1 MPKQIWNEGRVV
13 GYSAYEVYVKHAL
26 SVDPDHE
33 PATEKEW
40 LASMMAMGSSMLLR
54 IGVDPVGLAY
64 DGLHYRDIQFPEDSR
79 LCAANTIMASF
90 FDGEGHVGTASP
102 SDYLTGWATKVTSY
116 GTLINNNSTLYP
128 SGTVDTDGNVPPTGI
143 KAITNTTI
151 VPRIKEYMKIVDGII
166 IQPGTWTDNPNTPPQ
181 KDFKPT
187 LSKYPRL
194 RIAFSERI
202 TTPFFLLLTGF
213 TNRTVVDGT
222 TGFDT
227 AVNTLSPSD
236 GDFLGPWA
244 FPWSAKVIFSV
255 PSSFINY
262 FMNNNYTRQLKT
274 GTPQVSVKSDT
285 IIDLKQNH
293 NSDLSSIYFSNED
306 TDSTLPA
313 KVVDIN
319 ILGDDAA
326 VLATYMHSDNDV
338 KLPPA
343 LYASLINSD
352 GATKFEPVDTVAP
365 GSLHLYRG
373 DTESESSLAITK
385 AKTLEANAKGA
396 TAFMRDEGSDEASKS
411 SASYVVYELNQS
423 DQVVPVSDDYNVSI
437 WGALSITEPIPPYFC
452 MQHNIGDPEGWFAMP
467 IAASWR
473 IFGNV
478 SEQFRNDFAL
488 NATQIKAI
496 LNTQTGDTYKSVVN
510 SSMYDQ
516 VKNKD
521 DYYYFMSG
529 PRTNQEGHGAANYWM
544 IVPVRKIDGH
554 IDVVYKRYYTSDNNS
569 YVGSDG
575 RNHNVIEL
583 IQPNYT
589 TETSPSTVNYK
600 YVGNWWPQSSDPIDN
615 PTIYDVMPE
624 DVQKN
629 SFIQDRDRKAPKS
642 STSWISDYNAVTLQS
657 LANST
662 GIDISHV
669 PQEFR
674 SLTLLEIVNK
684 ARLYKLGNGEK
695 ITYTLNGKTYD
706 GRHETVLCIPYA
718 RNITVTNNTVDFGS
732 FTDDCVLDATINAVT
747 ENRTTLLELPKVYQ
761 RTDGPLASVGVSGN
775 NHTLSLSVAD
785 ENGNMYDLYG
795 LSDDMKCD
803 EFRDNKL
810 HWSDL
815 VECLASGK
823 SIDLLGP
830 VLRGIVNSCPSDD
843 DKLTEG
849 NYIINITKNSSGKFD
864 VKLVKQ

>member
-1 MPKQIWNEGRVV
+1 MYFV
-13 GYSAYEVYVKHAL
+13 EV
-26 SVDPDHE
+26 
-33 PATEKEW
+33 
-40 LASMMAMGSSMLLR
+40 
-54 IGVDPVGLAY
+54 
-64 DGLHYRDIQFPEDSR
+64 
-79 LCAANTIMASF
+79 
-90 FDGEGHVGTASP
+90 
-102 SDYLTGWATKVTSY
+102 
-116 GTLINNNSTLYP
+116 
-128 SGTVDTDGNVPPTGI
+128 PTGT

-274 GTPQVSVKSDT
+274 GTSEISVKSDT

-293 NSDLSSIYFSNED
+293 DSDLSSIYFSNED

-326 VLATYMHSDNDV
+326 VFATYMHSDNDV

-343 LYASLINSD
+343 LYASLVNSEGD
-352 GATKFEPVDTVAP
+352 TKFEPVDTVAP
-365 GSLHLYRG
+365 GSLHLYHG
-373 DTESESSLAITK
+373 DIASESSITITK

-396 TAFMRDEGSDEASKS
+396 TAFMRDEGSDEDSKS
-411 SASYVVYELNQS
+411 SASYVVYELNQI

-452 MQHNIGDPEGWFAMP
+452 MQHNLQDPDDWFT
-467 IAASWR
+467 IWVIASWR

-478 SEQFRNDFAL
+478 SKAFEKAFAL
-488 NATQIKAI
+488 STAQIDAI
-496 LNTQTGDTYKSVVN
+496 LNTHTGDNHVSVN
-510 SSMYDQ
+510 SSMYEQ
-516 VKNKD
+516 VKNKN
-521 DYYYFMSG
+521 DYYYIVSG
-529 PRTNQEGHGAANYWM
+529 PRKGDGGHGGANYWS
-544 IVPVRKIDGH
+544 IIPIRKIDGH
-554 IDVVYKRYYTSDNNS
+554 IDIIYKQYYDSDNNS
-569 YVGSDG
+569 YIGSDG
-575 RNHNVIEL
+575 RSHNVVEL
-583 IQPNYT
+583 IQPNSTNT
-589 TETSPSTVNYK
+589 TNASINNYK
-600 YVGNWWPQSSDPIDN
+600 YVGGYWNGEGPSDH
-615 PTIYDVMPE
+615 PTLYDVMPE

-629 SFIQDRDRKAPKS
+629 SFIQDKNRKAPKS
-642 STSWISDYNAVTLQS
+642 SGSWVDDYKNVTLQA

-669 PQEFR
+669 AQEFR
-674 SLTLLEIVNK
+674 SLSLLEIVNK

-695 ITYTLNGKTYD
+695 ITYTSDGKTYE
-706 GRHETVLCIPYA
+706 GRHKDILCIPFA
-718 RNITVTNNTVDFGS
+718 SNIKVSNNTEIGRAHV
-732 FTDDCVLDATINAVT
+732 
-747 ENRTTLLELPKVYQ
+747 
-761 RTDGPLASVGVSGN
+761 
-775 NHTLSLSVAD
+775 
-785 ENGNMYDLYG
+785 
-795 LSDDMKCD
+795 
-803 EFRDNKL
+803 
-810 HWSDL
+810 
-815 VECLASGK
+815 
-823 SIDLLGP
+823 
-830 VLRGIVNSCPSDD
+830 
-843 DKLTEG
+843 
-849 NYIINITKNSSGKFD
+849 
-864 VKLVKQ
+864 